1 MALMVGAALLLP
13 ITALGQAAMGPIT
26 PAERAAL
33 SPDRGMLETG
43 WSVANTACARCHGQD
58 GASTAPDV
66 PNLAGQRTVYLYR
79 TLKAY
84 QERERR
90 NDSMNHAIGFLNE
103 DALLAVAAYYAARR
117 YRRTRH
123 LRASSR

>member
-43 WSVANTACARCHGQD
+43 WSVANTACARAPVAQKRQGTFTRDSHFSH
-58 GASTAPDV
+58 ASTSRLRV
-66 PNLAGQRTVYLYR
+66 VVV
-79 TLKAY
+79 
-84 QERERR
+84 
-90 NDSMNHAIGFLNE
+90 
-103 DALLAVAAYYAARR
+103 AVADAERC
-117 YRRTRH
+117 TH
-123 LRASSR
+123 DP